1 MRKTLLALAV
11 AGAVAAGG
19 CSAAKSPPDPRVDAV
34 QADLDALVES
44 GVAGAQATMTVD
56 GHNRVLRSG
65 VANKDTGEPI
75 ASRSQ
80 FRIGSVTKT
89 FTAAMLLQLVGE
101 GRLQLDEPIETYL
114 PGIIRG
120 EGIDG
125 NAITVRQILQHRSGL
140 PEVTE
145 DPRIDELQAAKDN
158 RTMTPTEALGIALAY
173 PAQFAPNARFR
184 YTNTNFIV
192 AGVLVERVTGN
203 SYTDELQRR
212 ILEPAGLT
220 DTYLP
225 GAGETEIRGPH
236 PVGYQKLDG
245 EVADVSQIE
254 PSIPWAAGGMVSTGA
269 DLNRF
274 FTLLADG
281 KIVAPAQLAE
291 MERAD
296 EGGVEDVGMG
306 YGLGLGIR
314 ELSCGIRYIGH
325 GGGIPGYYTVSGAT
339 EDGRASTVFPDAS
352 ARERVRCERSGRA
365 RVLWLGEKIRVLG
378 AS

>member
-34 QADLDALVES
+34 QADLDGLVAS

-101 GRLQLDEPIETYL
+101 GRLLLDEPIEMYL

-120 EGIDG
+120 GGIDG

-140 PEVTE
+140 PEVTD

-158 RTMTPTEALGIALAY
+158 RTMTPTEALGIALSY

-192 AGVLVERVTGN
+192 AGVLVERITGN

-212 ILEPAGLT
+212 ILEPAGLA

-225 GAGETEIRGPH
+225 GPGETEIRGPH

-281 KIVAPAQLAE
+281 KIVAPAQLTE

-296 EGGVEDVGMG
+296 EGGIEDVGMG
-306 YGLGLGIR
+306 YGLGLGIKQ
-314 ELSCGIRYIGH
+314 LSCGIRYIGH

-339 EDGRASTVFPDAS
+339 EDGRASTVFLTQAPENEFDANDLVEH
-352 ARERVRCERSGRA
+352 AFCG
-365 RVLWLGEKIRVLG
+365 
-378 AS
+378 